1 MRGDGVRQPAAQI
14 VRADEGRDAAAL
26 GILCDVDSRTRGGLP
41 PLDVGGVGP
50 RRDGYQG
57 VRWGC
62 IAVKGQ
68 GAGLPCCI
76 GALRLRQQRLLPGT

>member
-41 PLDVGGVGP
+41 PLDVGGVGLAGMDA
-50 RRDGYQG
+50 REFDG
-57 VRWGC
+57 
-62 IAVKGQ
+62 
-68 GAGLPCCI
+68 
-76 GALRLRQQRLLPGT
+76 GALLSRVRALGFPAAREPCD